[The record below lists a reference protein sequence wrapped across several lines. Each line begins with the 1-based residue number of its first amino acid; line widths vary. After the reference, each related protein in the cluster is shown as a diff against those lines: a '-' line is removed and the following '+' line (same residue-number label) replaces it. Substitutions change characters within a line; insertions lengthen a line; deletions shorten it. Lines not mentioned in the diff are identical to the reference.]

1 MVESEVNHT
10 LKYKDNYY
18 IHKEKSDNK
27 EDSYILCKK
36 KVQIYRYS
44 PSLLAVIFW
53 SNKYANLKL
62 KELINAGVQL
72 TILQRGDD
80 EQVYTFNESD
90 FYIVADIVKAK
101 KRIKRNLTEEQK
113 EILRLR
119 LQNVRQVSHRN
130 DT

>member
-1 MVESEVNHT
+1 MNHT